1 MNKDEYLEEL
11 LKGLREQQ
19 NYLNH
24 IKIYIVIDI
33 LIVVFEMFLFFLL
46 LVLIFK

>member
-11 LKGLREQQ
+11 LKDLREQQ
-19 NYLNH
+19 KYLNYM
-24 IKIYIVIDI
+24 KEYIVIDI
-33 LIVVFEMFLFFLL
+33 LLVVFEMFLFFML

>member
-11 LKGLREQQ
+11 LKDLREQQ
-19 NYLNH
+19 KYLNH
-24 IKIYIVIDI
+24 MKEYIVINI
-33 LIVVFEMFLFFLL
+33 LIVVFEMFLFFML